1 MAAVR
6 SPLRFSAS
14 LRHCTPGLHE
24 RVAFML
30 AAWRRMLFRMKVE
43 RNATALDRF
52 RPMLASLLD
61 LTSQP

>member
-1 MAAVR
+1 
-6 SPLRFSAS
+6 
-14 LRHCTPGLHE
+14 
-24 RVAFML
+24 ML

-52 RPMLASLLD
+52 RPMVASLLD